1 MLPAMNEGSDQI
13 SAAKPHALTVRWER
27 FAPSRK
33 NLPLVFGGWA
43 LIGLATMAAMYALA
57 LAGANDIMIGGDFS
71 AFHVAAKAA
80 ADGASAQIYEVSA
93 FEARLMDAFPDRD
106 DLGLSWQYPPTYF
119 LLIIALAGLPYLLG
133 FTLWSTATFAGFATV
148 IRKQINE
155 PLIWFGIIASPATLS
170 AFITG
175 QNGFLTAALL
185 ILASLNPKARPLLA
199 GIAAGLLTVKPHL
212 GLLIPIAYLAAGC
225 WRAIGVAIVTSL
237 VLAALSVG
245 AFGMEPWSAFLGA
258 VSEVSAKVSAQIM
271 PLGKMT
277 TPYAAALFA
286 GLPVII
292 AQALYAVIAI
302 GAGVFVWRVW
312 RMVEDQ
318 GLRAAALIASALF
331 AAPYGFHYELII
343 LAFPCAIVAMR
354 AIATGWLKHE
364 KLLLSGAW
372 VMPGAATAFSDLRQ
386 GLAVG
391 FITVLIVFVMTARR
405 IHAEHPALFPW
416 TAPERITA

>member
-1 MLPAMNEGSDQI
+1 MNEGPDQM
-13 SAAKPHALTVRWER
+13 SAEKPHALTIRWER

-43 LIGLATMAAMYALA
+43 LIALVTMAAMYALA
-57 LAGANDIMIGGDFS
+57 LGGASDTMIGGDFS

-80 ADGASAQIYEVSA
+80 AEGASAEIYQLSA
-93 FEARLMDAFPDRD
+93 FEARLIEAFPERD
-106 DLGLSWQYPPTYF
+106 DLRLSWQYPPTYL
-119 LLIIALAGLPYLLG
+119 LLITALASLPYLFG
-133 FTLWSTATFAGFATV
+133 FTLWSTTTLAGFGVV
-148 IRKQINE
+148 IRKQIND
-155 PLIWFGIIASPATLS
+155 PLILFGVVASPAALS

-185 ILASLNPKARPLLA
+185 ILAAFNPKARPVIA

-225 WRAIGVAIVTSL
+225 WRAIGVAIITAL
-237 VLAALSVG
+237 VLAALSLG
-245 AFGMEPWSAFLGA
+245 AFGAEPWAAFFGA
-258 VSEVSAKVSAQIM
+258 VSEVSARVSAQIM
-271 PLGKMT
+271 PLAKMT

-286 GLPVII
+286 GLPII
-292 AQALYAVIAI
+292 FAQAFYGVIAI

-312 RMVEDQ
+312 RMVDDQ
-318 GLRAAALIASALF
+318 GLRAAALICGVLF

-343 LAFPCAIVAMR
+343 LAFPCVIIAMR

-364 KLLLSGAW
+364 KLLLSLAW
-372 VMPGAATAFSDLRQ
+372 VMPGAATAFADMRQ
-386 GLAVG
+386 GLAIG

-405 IHAEHPALFPW
+405 IHAGHPALFPW
-416 TAPERITA
+416 AVPQKITA